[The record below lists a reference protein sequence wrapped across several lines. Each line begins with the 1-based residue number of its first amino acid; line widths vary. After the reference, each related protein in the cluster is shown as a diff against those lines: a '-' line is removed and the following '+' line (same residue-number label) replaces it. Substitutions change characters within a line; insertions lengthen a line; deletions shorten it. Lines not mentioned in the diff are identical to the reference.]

1 MCGPPQDSP
10 LACPT
15 PPLLERKVWKRGNK
29 GLSTFGLDLL
39 LAPENQGFLL
49 LVLHILVLNLSL
61 LKKSLQNMIFFSKT
75 PCRVVGMIPCFQNFL
90 KLGSRVGGGKS
101 LYLKTQN

>member
-61 LKKSLQNMIFFSKT
+61 LKKSLQNMIFFQRH
-75 PCRVVGMIPCFQNFL
+75 RVEL
-90 KLGSRVGGGKS
+90 
-101 LYLKTQN
+101 